1 MPKVIFL
8 QAAEFISK
16 TKELHKNGHKNIFGF
31 SVVLELKVENSKI
44 LTFKVIFLCQKS
56 TESFSI
62 FFIEEYK
69 KGEQLLLLSFF
80 DNFDF

>member
-1 MPKVIFL
+1 M
-8 QAAEFISK
+8 S
-16 TKELHKNGHKNIFGF
+16 TTKNIFGL
-31 SVVLELKVENSKI
+31 SVILELKVENSKI
-44 LTFKVIFLCQKS
+44 LTLKVIFYVINQPNPS
-56 TESFSI
+56 QF